1 MKGTPTIG
9 KAKSLKEKREL
20 AAELG
25 TSSFSFTTTHFPYL
39 MTTSHSHLIF
49 PIVHPDEKYEADKL
63 DDVQEFEAKRGVS
76 DPPEERASRS
86 KDTGRRPSAGTSIG
100 DNDEDE
106 DEEEEQTGPK
116 PKVSPCILMQG
127 LS

>member
-25 TSSFSFTTTHFPYL
+25 TSR
-39 MTTSHSHLIF
+39 TSSSPAFRSSLLPVFRVCYIHRASRLHHRGAQKI
-49 PIVHPDEKYEADKL
+49 ADCI

-76 DPPEERASRS
+76 DAPEERASRS
-86 KDTGRRPSAGTSIG
+86 KDTGRRPSG
-100 DNDEDE
+100 DETEEDA
-106 DEEEEQTGPK
+106 EEEYQVRGK
-116 PKVSPCILMQG
+116 PQVSL

>member
-25 TSSFSFTTTHFPYL
+25 MSPTPLYYLPNVLTTTLIPSY
-39 MTTSHSHLIF
+39 SHLKLADRS
-49 PIVHPDEKYEADKL
+49 PWSMSKTDNAEA
-63 DDVQEFEAKRGVS
+63 VQEFEAKRGVS

-86 KDTGRRPSAGTSIG
+86 KEEDRRPVLVLGTRMRLRMRMSIRR
-100 DNDEDE
+100 
-106 DEEEEQTGPK
+106 
-116 PKVSPCILMQG
+116 G
-127 LS
+127 LRRT